1 MKHSNRRY
9 KIYVTRL
16 RFCQRNF
23 CYPKTQC
30 MAIDILNSGVVDD
43 EFINFVE
50 EKENILFEIIT
61 EFRKARVW

>member
-1 MKHSNRRY
+1 
-9 KIYVTRL
+9 
-16 RFCQRNF
+16 
-23 CYPKTQC
+23 